1 MEPGGIRL
9 NEVKFNVVD
18 LVELQLIENAISA
31 RLSEIEEAKNNK
43 EQATAQEEFEKAR
56 ENFERLDKEYAGLES
71 SLKKLEDTVGMQND
85 KIKANESKL
94 FSGTITSAKE
104 LENYQEEI
112 KILKQKNSE
121 MEDRILEIMIEMDEK
136 VEKVEL
142 AREEKDRAETNV
154 KRISDEISE
163 KIEVLKNI
171 ISGLEKRREDVSSR
185 IPEDYLKKYREI
197 KDRKGGI
204 AVVVLRD
211 NFCNVCNMEIPT
223 TAVEEIEDIDKV
235 YRCPLCGRMAVIH
248 RNEIDVIEKELGL

>member
-1 MEPGGIRL
+1 L

-18 LVELQLIENAISA
+18 LVELQLIENAVSA
-31 RLSEIEEAKNNK
+31 RLSEIEEAEDNK
-43 EQATAQEEFEKAR
+43 EQVTAQEEFEKAK
-56 ENFERLDKEYAGLES
+56 ENFEMLDREYAELES
-71 SLKKLEDTVGMQND
+71 SRKKLEDAFGIQNE
-85 KIKANESKL
+85 KIKAYESKL

-121 MEDRILEIMIEMDEK
+121 MEDRILEIMIKMDEK
-136 VEKVEL
+136 VEKVKLE
-142 AREEKDRAETNV
+142 REEKDRAASNV
-154 KRISDEISE
+154 KGISDEISE

-171 ISGLEKRREDVSSR
+171 VKGLEKRREDVSSR

-204 AVVVLRD
+204 AVAVLKD
-211 NFCNVCNMEIPT
+211 NFCNVCNMEIPIS
-223 TAVEEIEDIDKV
+223 AVEEIEDIDKV

>member
-1 MEPGGIRL
+1 M
-9 NEVKFNVVD
+9 NEAKFNVVD

-43 EQATAQEEFEKAR
+43 EQVIAQKEFEKAK
-56 ENFERLDKEYAGLES
+56 ENFEMLDKEYAELES
-71 SLKKLEDTVGMQND
+71 SRKKLEDTVGIQNE
-85 KIKANESKL
+85 KIKTNESKL

-121 MEDRILEIMIEMDEK
+121 MEDHILEIMIEMDEK
-136 VEKVEL
+136 VEKVKL
-142 AREEKDRAETNV
+142 VREEKDRAASNV

-171 ISGLEKRREDVSSR
+171 VKGLEKRREDVSSR

-204 AVVVLRD
+204 AVAVLKD
-211 NFCNVCNMEIPT
+211 NFCNVCNMEIPIS
-223 TAVEEIEDIDKV
+223 AVEEIEDVDKV
-235 YRCPLCGRMAVIH
+235 YSCPLCGRMAVIH